1 MIADCILSYNL
12 MLMYDIREESGTGT
26 IEVQGRTATF
36 DEIAANLSENG
47 IENKQDLQ
55 DFIKESTEDGHT
67 VDEIEAA
74 LFGMAYNAEE

>member
-1 MIADCILSYNL
+1 MIADFILSDNL

-26 IEVQGRTATF
+26 IEVQGHTATF

-47 IENKQDLQ
+47 IGNKQDLQ

-67 VDEIEAA
+67 ATEIEAA
-74 LFGMAYNAEE
+74 LFGMAYNEEE

>member
-12 MLMYDIREESGTGT
+12 MLMYEIREKSGAGA
-26 IEVQGRTATF
+26 IEVQGHTATF

-47 IENKQDLQ
+47 IGNKQDLQ
-55 DFIKESTEDGHT
+55 DFIKESKEDGHT
-67 VDEIEAA
+67 ATEIEAA